1 MILLEIL
8 FCVFEDGKRIIDDLL
23 RKDFYVSL
31 KLRGG
36 AGVLSAKFLL
46 KLLYTVIFSHFISN
60 SKY

>member
-36 AGVLSAKFLL
+36 GGVQTATFILKFL
-46 KLLYTVIFSHFISN
+46 YTLMFSHFISN

>member
-31 KLRGG
+31 KLRG
-36 AGVLSAKFLL
+36 VLSAKFLL

>member
-1 MILLEIL
+1 MELNNPKLIMILLEIL

-36 AGVLSAKFLL
+36 GGTLSQ
-46 KLLYTVIFSHFISN
+46 IST
-60 SKY
+60 

>member
-23 RKDFYVSL
+23 RKDFCVSL

-36 AGVLSAKFLL
+36 GGGGGGGAWGTLSQ
-46 KLLYTVIFSHFISN
+46 IST
-60 SKY
+60 